1 MSIVGT
7 FFPMEIIIG
16 KAQRMLERY
25 ALCDHC
31 LGRQFAF
38 LGYGMS
44 NQERGRTIKTLL
56 AMKAHKLA
64 VSKDKR
70 GVSLLKLLAENG
82 SSSMAAEILHR
93 LKRRFKEG
101 EKCYLCE
108 GHFELLPSLLGKAAE
123 ALREYEYETFL
134 VGIKLPTTVEERE
147 DEFKAEFGVQHGE
160 SIRNE
165 FSRVIGKM
173 LSEITNKSVDFMK
186 PEIVVLANP
195 FTENIR
201 LQVNSIFIMGRYR
214 KLVRGIPQSKWF
226 CPECRGEGCQ
236 ECNWTGKLYPESVE
250 ELIAEP
256 VLKRTCGV
264 EASFHGAGR
273 EDVDARMLGRGRPF
287 IVQAKR
293 PRRRGIDLQE
303 LEQEINKRA
312 EGKIEVRS
320 LKFVEREAIRKLK
333 SMESS
338 EKTYRVS
345 VKFAREVSDEE
356 IQNLQE
362 SLTDITVIQQT
373 PMRVI
378 RRRADRA
385 REKHIYETRVKRLS
399 LDKIEM
405 KIRCQGGL
413 YVKELVTGDGG
424 RTDPNVSKMVDARAE
439 PVGLDVLNV
448 SVKRGG

>member
-1 MSIVGT
+1 
-7 FFPMEIIIG
+7 MEIIG

-44 NQERGRTIKTLL
+44 NQERGRTTKTLL
-56 AMKAHKLA
+56 AMKAHRLA
-64 VSKDKR
+64 LSKDKR
-70 GVSLLKLLAENG
+70 GVSLLKLLAKNG
-82 SSSMAAEILHR
+82 SSSMAAELLRR

-101 EKCYLCE
+101 GKCYLCE

-123 ALREYEYETFL
+123 ALQEYEYETFL

-147 DEFKAEFGVQHGE
+147 DEFKAEFEVQHGE

-173 LSEITNKSVDFMK
+173 LSGITNKSVDFMR

-195 FTENIR
+195 FTENIL

-236 ECNWTGKLYPESVE
+236 ECDWTGKLYPESVE

-256 VLKRTCGV
+256 VLERTCGV
-264 EASFHGAGR
+264 GASFHGAGR
-273 EDVDARMLGRGRPF
+273 EDIDARMLGRGRPF
-287 IVQAKR
+287 IIQVKR
-293 PRRRGIDLQE
+293 PRKRRIDLQE
-303 LEQEINKRA
+303 LKHEINERA
-312 EGKIEVRS
+312 EERIQVRN
-320 LKFVEREAIRKLK
+320 LKFVEREAIRRLK

-338 EKTYRVS
+338 EKTYRVTI
-345 VKFAREVSDEE
+345 KFDREVSDEE
-356 IQNLQE
+356 VESLQK
-362 SLTDITVIQQT
+362 SLTDTAVIQQT
-373 PMRVI
+373 PTRVLH
-378 RRRADRA
+378 RRADRA
-385 REKHIYETRVKRLS
+385 REKHIYETRLKRLS
-399 LDKIEM
+399 PDKVEM

-413 YVKELVTGDGG
+413 YIKELVTGDEG

-439 PVGLDVLNV
+439 PLELDVLNV
-448 SVKRGG
+448 SVEGGES